1 MKYHSKPIIQLRC
14 FFACLIIWIICSS
27 EIYTNQN
34 PERPEVD
41 IIAKGVLANG
51 SEEEVIQL
59 QVHEFLKTSF
69 YALLNYVFF
78 DEGEHNLPARYNLL
92 RDYESTKLFNPQL
105 QFLNWEILDVYWNI
119 LNITGYRLRQNPDES
134 ITLTGCNSNS
144 GIEAG
149 NIELSRRRTET
160 VKNYLIEVWK
170 IDPERIKISDPKN
183 LPDAPSTSS
192 ENPALSDE
200 ENRRVEISGS
210 WKMLKPLVIQDT
222 TRSTNP
228 PVIYFYSYI
237 NSKDSIRGSKITI
250 MQKGENL
257 RDPFYFNGP
266 PRDIMRWR
274 IKKEEI
280 PAKDFPIIYRLFAK
294 AELSGESPAKK
305 ITVEEYS
312 LSTKKKLRMDMKEYS
327 RYSLILFN
335 FEKAD
340 LSENHEKI
348 IDLIKDYEDLN
359 KKTKFFISGYSD
371 NVGPDNVNLELSD
384 KRAQNTKSEL
394 LESGISG
401 EQVVQCKG
409 FGESSSPYYKSA
421 IEHLIVN
428 QGRYIDP
435 AYLESGRE
443 EQVIDYN
450 RFPEGRFY
458 CRTVVIEIENTV
470 KPDD

>member
-1 MKYHSKPIIQLRC
+1 MTYFSKTITSLQCILLC
-14 FFACLIIWIICSS
+14 FLILFFAVT
-27 EIYTNQN
+27 EIHPVQD
-34 PERPEVD
+34 PDRPEVD

-78 DEGEHNLPARYNLL
+78 EEGDHNLPARYNLL
-92 RDYESTKLFNPQL
+92 RDNESTKLFNPQM

-119 LNITGYRLRQNPDES
+119 LNITGYRLRQTPDET
-134 ITLTGCNSNS
+134 ITLNGCNSNT

-149 NIELSRRRTET
+149 NPELSLRRAEA
-160 VKNYLIEVWK
+160 VKNYLTKVWK
-170 IDPERIKISDPKN
+170 IAPERIKIAEPKN

-192 ENPALSDE
+192 DNPALSAE
-200 ENRRVEISGS
+200 ENRRVEITGS
-210 WKMLKPLVIQDT
+210 WEMLKPLVIQDT
-222 TRSTNP
+222 TRSANP

-237 NSKDSIRGSKITI
+237 NSKVTIRGSKITI

-266 PRDIMRWR
+266 PRDVLRWR

-280 PAKDFPIIYRLFAK
+280 PSKDFPIIYRLFVK
-294 AELSGESPAKK
+294 ADLSGESPAKK
-305 ITVEEYS
+305 INVEEYS
-312 LSTKKKLRMDMKEYS
+312 LSAKKKLRMDMKEYS

-340 LSENHEKI
+340 LLDNHKKI
-348 IDLIKDYEDLN
+348 INLIKDYEDIN
-359 KKTKFFISGYSD
+359 KSTKFYITGYSD
-371 NVGPDNVNLELSD
+371 ETGPDNINLDLSD
-384 KRAQNTKSEL
+384 KRSQNTRSAL
-394 LESGISG
+394 LETGI
-401 EQVVQCKG
+401 EEKQIAQCKG
-409 FGESSSPYYKSA
+409 LGESSSPYFKSA

-443 EQVIDYN
+443 EQEIDYN

-470 KPDD
+470 KPED